1 MTEAKAPTLPALSRR
16 RMLQTGLTAP
26 LLPALGC
33 AAGAGEGGGPAA
45 GPFQPDWQSLID
57 GYQTPEWFRDA
68 KLGIWAHWGPQCV
81 PERGD
86 WYGRQMY
93 IQGNPFYDHHVRTY
107 GHPSEVGFMEIMNQW
122 RADAWDP
129 DGLLD
134 LYQAAGAKYVVA
146 MAQHHDNL
154 DLFDSSHP
162 WNSLRVGP
170 KRDIVGTWEK
180 LVRARG
186 LRFGVS
192 NHGAHAWHWWQTAYG
207 YDAEGPLAGRR
218 YDAARLTKAD
228 GVGQW
233 WEGLDPQELYTGP
246 TFAPPDGITS
256 IEAMNAWHDARD
268 GQWIETPPENNPA
281 FVRSW
286 VRRQREL
293 VDRYRPDMVYFDNY
307 GLPLGQHGLDATA
320 HYYNA
325 SLGWRGELPVVNGK
339 RLTPEQR
346 RGIVETFE
354 RGFTDALMPEPW
366 QTDTCIGDWHYN
378 RARYVDH
385 SYVPAKAVVQR
396 LCDVVAKN
404 GNLLLNIP
412 MRGDGS
418 IDNDER
424 TILAEMAAWIAV
436 NGEAIFGS
444 RPWTRYGEGPTAVV
458 AGMQN
463 EGGAHPWTAQ
473 DIRFT
478 TRGGTLYAL
487 VLDWPDDGL
496 VRIRSLG
503 REALDGRAVDRV
515 EMVGADR
522 PLAFRQGD
530 DALTF
535 TLPDQRPTAFVPA
548 FRIRGAGLV

>member
-1 MTEAKAPTLPALSRR
+1 MSKAKKPPMPSMSRR
-16 RMLQTGLTAP
+16 RMLQAGLTAP
-26 LLPALGC
+26 LLPTLQGC
-33 AAGAGEGGGPAA
+33 ATAHASAAA
-45 GPFQPDWQSLID
+45 GPFQPNWESLID

-228 GVGQW
+228 GVGKW
-233 WEGLDPQELYTGP
+233 WEGLDPRQLYTGP
-246 TFAPPDGITS
+246 TFAPPDGLTS

-286 VRRQREL
+286 VTRQREL

-354 RGFTDALMPEPW
+354 RGFTDALMSEPW

-418 IDNDER
+418 IDSDER
-424 TILAEMAAWIAV
+424 TILAGMAAWIAV

-444 RPWTRYGEGPTAVV
+444 RPWARYGEGPTAVV
-458 AGMQN
+458 TGMQN
-463 EGGAHPWTAQ
+463 EGGARPWTAQ

-478 TRGGTLYAL
+478 TRAGTLYAL
-487 VLDWPDDGL
+487 ALDWPDDGV
-496 VRIRSLG
+496 VRVRSLG
-503 REALDGRAVDRV
+503 RGALGGRTVERV
-515 EMVGADR
+515 EMVGADA
-522 PLAFRQGD
+522 PLAFRQSD
-530 DALTF
+530 DELIL

-548 FRIRGAGLV
+548 FRIRGANLV

>member
-1 MTEAKAPTLPALSRR
+1 VKTPSMPDFSRR
-16 RMLQTGLTAP
+16 RMLQAGLGAP
-26 LLPALGC
+26 LLPALPGC
-33 AAGAGEGGGPAA
+33 ATTGGAPAA
-45 GPFQPDWQSLID
+45 RPFQPTWESLIG
-57 GYQTPEWFRDA
+57 GYRTPDWFRDA

-93 IQGNPFYDHHVRTY
+93 IQGNPYYEHHLRTY
-107 GHPSEVGFMEIMNQW
+107 GHPTEVGFMEIINRW

-129 DGLLD
+129 QDLLD
-134 LYQAAGAKYVVA
+134 LYEAAGAKYVVA

-154 DLFDSSHP
+154 DLFESSHP

-218 YDAARLTKAD
+218 YDAARLTRAD
-228 GVGQW
+228 GVGTW

-246 TFAPPDGITS
+246 TFAPPDGLTS

-268 GQWIETPPENNPA
+268 GQWLETVPGNNPA

-286 VRRQREL
+286 VTRQREL

-320 HYYNA
+320 YYYNA
-325 SLGWRGELPVVNGK
+325 TLGWRGELPVVNGK
-339 RLTPEQR
+339 RLAPEQR
-346 RGIVETFE
+346 RGVVETFE

-396 LCDVVAKN
+396 LCDVVSKN

-418 IDNDER
+418 IDSDER
-424 TILAEMAAWIAV
+424 AILADMAAWMAV
-436 NGEAIFGS
+436 NGDAIFAS
-444 RPWTRYGEGPTAVV
+444 RPWARYGEGPTQVV
-458 AGMQN
+458 TGMQN
-463 EGGAHPWTAQ
+463 EAGARPWTAQ

-478 TRGGTLYAL
+478 TRDGVLYAIA
-487 VLDWPDDGL
+487 LDWPEDGRL
-496 VRIRSLG
+496 RVRSLG
-503 REALDGRAVDRV
+503 ATALDGRRVERV
-515 EMVGADR
+515 EMVGGDA
-522 PLAFRQGD
+522 PLPFRQTAD
-530 DALTF
+530 ELTI
-535 TLPDQRPTAFVPA
+535 TLPDRRATTFVPA
-548 FRIRGAGLV
+548 FRIRGDGLV

>member
-1 MTEAKAPTLPALSRR
+1 MPDLSRR
-16 RMLQTGLTAP
+16 RMLQAGLTAP
-26 LLPALGC
+26 LLPALPGC
-33 AAGAGEGGGPAA
+33 ASTNGAGA
-45 GPFQPDWQSLID
+45 GPFQPSWESLIA
-57 GYQTPEWFRDA
+57 GYRTPDWFRDA
-68 KLGIWAHWGPQCV
+68 KLGIWAHWGPQCQ

-93 IQGNPFYDHHVRTY
+93 IQGNPYYEHHARTY
-107 GHPSEVGFMEIMNQW
+107 GHPSEVGFMEIMNRW
-122 RADAWDP
+122 KADAWDP

-154 DLFDSSHP
+154 DLFESSHP

-170 KRDIVGTWEK
+170 KRDIVGTWER

-228 GVGQW
+228 GVGKW

-268 GQWIETPPENNPA
+268 GQWLETVPENNPA

-286 VRRQREL
+286 VTRQREL

-339 RLTPEQR
+339 RLSPEQR
-346 RGIVETFE
+346 RGVVETFE

-378 RARYVDH
+378 RARFIDH

-418 IDNDER
+418 IDSDER
-424 TILAEMAAWIAV
+424 AILADMAAWIAV
-436 NGEAIFGS
+436 NGEAIFAS
-444 RPWTRYGEGPTAVV
+444 RPWSVYGEGPTQVIT
-458 AGMQN
+458 GMQN
-463 EGGAHPWTAQ
+463 EGGARPWTAQ

-478 TRGGTLYAL
+478 TRAGTLYAL
-487 VLDWPDDGL
+487 PLDWPDNGV
-496 VRIRSLG
+496 VRIRALG
-503 REALDGRAVDRV
+503 RAALGGRAVERV
-515 EMVGADR
+515 EMLGGDA
-522 PLAFRQGD
+522 PLTFRQTD
-530 DALTF
+530 DDLTI
-535 TLPDQRPTAFVPA
+535 TLPGQPATAFVPA
-548 FRIRGAGLV
+548 FRIRGAGLVPEPT

>member
-1 MTEAKAPTLPALSRR
+1 MSKAKEPPMPSMSRR
-16 RMLQTGLTAP
+16 RMLQAGLTAP
-26 LLPALGC
+26 LLPTLQGC
-33 AAGAGEGGGPAA
+33 ATAHASAAA
-45 GPFQPDWQSLID
+45 GPFQPNWESLID

-170 KRDIVGTWEK
+170 GRDIVGTWEK

-228 GVGQW
+228 GVGKW

-286 VRRQREL
+286 VTRQREL

-385 SYVPAKAVVQR
+385 SYVPAKAVLQR

-418 IDNDER
+418 IDGDER
-424 TILAEMAAWIAV
+424 TILAGMAAWIAV

-458 AGMQN
+458 TGMQN
-463 EGGAHPWTAQ
+463 EGGARPWTAQ

-478 TRGGTLYAL
+478 TRAGTLYAL
-487 VLDWPDDGL
+487 ALDWPDDGV
-496 VRIRSLG
+496 VRVRSLG
-503 REALDGRAVDRV
+503 RGALGGRTVERV
-515 EMVGADR
+515 EMVGADA
-522 PLAFRQGD
+522 PLTFRQSD
-530 DALTF
+530 DELIL

-548 FRIRGAGLV
+548 FRIRGANLV

>member
-1 MTEAKAPTLPALSRR
+1 MKEPLMTDLSRR
-16 RMLQTGLTAP
+16 RMLQAGLTAP
-26 LLPALGC
+26 LLPALPGC
-33 AAGAGEGGGPAA
+33 ATTNGGAPAGL
-45 GPFQPDWQSLID
+45 FQPTWESLIA
-57 GYQTPEWFRDA
+57 GYRTPDWFRDA
-68 KLGIWAHWGPQCV
+68 KLGIWAHWGPQCQ

-93 IQGNPFYDHHVRTY
+93 IQGNPYYEHHVRTY
-107 GHPSEVGFMEIMNQW
+107 GHPTEVGFMEIMNQW
-122 RADAWDP
+122 KADNWDP
-129 DGLLD
+129 EGLLD
-134 LYQAAGAKYVVA
+134 LYQAAGAKYVMA

-154 DLFDSSHP
+154 DLFESSHP

-228 GVGQW
+228 GVGKW

-268 GQWIETPPENNPA
+268 GQWIETAPENNPA

-286 VRRQREL
+286 VTRQREL
-293 VDRYRPDMVYFDNY
+293 VDRYRPDMVYFDNH

-320 HYYNA
+320 YYYNA
-325 SLGWRGELPVVNGK
+325 SLDWRGELPVVNGK
-339 RLTPEQR
+339 RLTPEKR
-346 RGIVETFE
+346 RGVVETFE

-378 RARYVDH
+378 RARYTDH
-385 SYVPAKAVVQR
+385 SYVPAKAVIQR
-396 LCDVVAKN
+396 LCDVVSKN

-418 IDNDER
+418 IDSDER
-424 TILAEMAAWIAV
+424 AILAEMAAWIAV
-436 NGEAIFGS
+436 NGEAIFAS
-444 RPWTRYGEGPTAVV
+444 RPWAIYGEGPTAVNT
-458 AGMQN
+458 GNQN
-463 EGGAHPWTAQ
+463 EEHARPWTAG

-478 TRGGTLYAL
+478 TRDGVLYAIA
-487 VLDWPDDGL
+487 LDWPEDGR
-496 VRIRSLG
+496 VNIRSLG
-503 REALDGRAVDRV
+503 ATPLDGRRVERV
-515 EMVGADR
+515 EMLGGDA
-522 PLAFRQGD
+522 PLTFRQTD
-530 DALTF
+530 EELTI
-535 TLPDQRPTAFVPA
+535 TLPDRRATAFVPA
-548 FRIRGAGLV
+548 FRIRRAGLVPEQTS

>member
-1 MTEAKAPTLPALSRR
+1 MSVRSSMNLSRR
-16 RMLQTGLTAP
+16 GLLGAG
-26 LLPALGC
+26 LAAPALTGC
-33 AAGAGEGGGPAA
+33 ATVGGAEAK
-45 GPFQPDWQSLID
+45 GPFEASWDSLIA
-57 GYQTPEWFRDA
+57 GYQTPDWFRDA

-81 PERGD
+81 PEFGD

-93 IQGNPFYDHHVRTY
+93 IQGNPYYEHHLKNY
-107 GHPSEVGFMEIMNQW
+107 GHPSRTGFMEIIGQW
-122 RADAWDP
+122 KAENWDP
-129 DGLLD
+129 ASLMD

-154 DLFDSSHP
+154 DLFDSKHHA
-162 WNSLRVGP
+162 WNSLNVGP
-170 KRDIVGTWEK
+170 KKDIVGTWER
-180 LVRARG
+180 LTRERG

-218 YDAARLTKAD
+218 YDAAWLRRED
-228 GVGQW
+228 GAGKW

-246 TFAPPDGITS
+246 TFAPPEGIAS
-256 IEAMNAWHDARD
+256 IAEMNAWHDARD
-268 GQWIETPPENNPA
+268 GQWIETPPESNPA

-286 VRRQREL
+286 VARQKDL

-339 RLTPEQR
+339 RLEPAQR
-346 RGIVETFE
+346 KGIVETFE
-354 RGFTDALMPEPW
+354 RGFTDSLMPEPW

-378 RARYVDH
+378 RSRFTDH

-396 LCDVVAKN
+396 LCDVVSKN

-418 IDNDER
+418 IDDDER
-424 TILAEMAAWIAV
+424 HILADMAAWIAV
-436 NGEAIFGS
+436 NGEAIFES
-444 RPWTRYGEGPTAVV
+444 RPWRSYGEGPTQVV
-458 AGMQN
+458 QGMQN
-463 EGGAHPWTAQ
+463 EGGARPWTAQ

-478 TRGGTLYAL
+478 TKGGQLYAIA
-487 VLDWPDDGL
+487 LDWPESRTL
-496 VRIRSLG
+496 AIRSLG
-503 REALDGRAVDRV
+503 KAALEGRSVERVELLGGGEVRFTQTGEAL
-515 EMVGADR
+515 
-522 PLAFRQGD
+522 
-530 DALTF
+530 
-535 TLPDQRPTAFVPA
+535 TLELPERRPTAFAPV
-548 FRIRGAGLV
+548 FRVHGRGLV

>member
-1 MTEAKAPTLPALSRR
+1 MSKAKEPPMPSMSRR
-16 RMLQTGLTAP
+16 RMLQAGLTAP
-26 LLPALGC
+26 LLPTLQGC
-33 AAGAGEGGGPAA
+33 ATAPASAAA
-45 GPFQPDWQSLID
+45 GPFQPNWESLID

-218 YDAARLTKAD
+218 YDAARLTKTD
-228 GVGQW
+228 GVGKW
-233 WEGLDPQELYTGP
+233 WEGLDPQQLYTGP
-246 TFAPPDGITS
+246 TFAPPDGLTS

-286 VRRQREL
+286 VTRQREL

-354 RGFTDALMPEPW
+354 RGFTDALMSEPW

-418 IDNDER
+418 IDSDER
-424 TILAEMAAWIAV
+424 TILAGMAAWIAV

-458 AGMQN
+458 TGMQN
-463 EGGAHPWTAQ
+463 EGGARPWTAQ

-478 TRGGTLYAL
+478 TRAGTLYAL
-487 VLDWPDDGL
+487 ALDWPDDG
-496 VRIRSLG
+496 VVCIRSLG
-503 REALDGRAVDRV
+503 RGALGGRTVERV
-515 EMVGADR
+515 EMVGADA
-522 PLAFRQGD
+522 PLAFRQSD
-530 DALTF
+530 DELIL

-548 FRIRGAGLV
+548 FRIRGANLV